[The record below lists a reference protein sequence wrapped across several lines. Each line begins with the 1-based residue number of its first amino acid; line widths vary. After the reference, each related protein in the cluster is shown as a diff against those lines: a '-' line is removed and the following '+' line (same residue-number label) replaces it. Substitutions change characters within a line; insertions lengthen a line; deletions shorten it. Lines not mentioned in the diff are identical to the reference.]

1 MKKYRAVCYPSVD
14 EFDCGEVE
22 ANSLEEA
29 KEMLQDISD
38 MNYGFPVLDSDIEEV
53 DEDAN

>member
-1 MKKYRAVCYPSVD
+1 MKKYSAICYPSVD

-38 MNYGFPVLDSDIEEV
+38 MNYGFPVLDSDITEV
-53 DEDAN
+53 NEDAN